1 MSLEWEDTF
10 DWDGLQARKN
20 AAVTPAVAAGMEV
33 VRQVTTP
40 KVPVESSHLVGSPS
54 ITAVG
59 DTATIRYGG
68 PYARYQEF
76 GVYYRHGRVGA
87 PLTHTHGQSF
97 FLTTGIVEARDS
109 ALRACARVFEERL

>member
-1 MSLEWEDTF
+1 MSIEWEDTF

-20 AAVTPAVAAGMEV
+20 AAITPAVVAGMEV

-40 KVPVESSHLVGSPS
+40 KVPVESGHLVGSPS
-54 ITAVG
+54 ITAFG
-59 DTATIRYGG
+59 NTATIRYGG

-97 FLTTGIVEARDS
+97 FLTTGIVEAADP

>member
-1 MSLEWEDTF
+1 MSIEWEDTF

-20 AAVTPAVAAGMEV
+20 AAITPAVAAGMEV
-33 VRQVTTP
+33 VRQVTAP
-40 KVPVESSHLVGSPS
+40 KVPVESGHLVGSPS
-54 ITAVG
+54 ITAIG
-59 DTATIRYGG
+59 HTAWITFPG

-76 GVYYRHGRVGA
+76 GVYFRHGRVGA

-97 FLTTGIVEARDS
+97 FLTTGIVEARDP